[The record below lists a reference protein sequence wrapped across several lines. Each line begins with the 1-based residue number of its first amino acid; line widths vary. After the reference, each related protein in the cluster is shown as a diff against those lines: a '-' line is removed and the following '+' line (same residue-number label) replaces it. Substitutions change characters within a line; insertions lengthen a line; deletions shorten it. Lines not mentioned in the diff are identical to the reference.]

1 LETNKPASPRRRI
14 GIALVFF
21 FLAVAMAAL
30 ASRPWGDRIRE
41 TRLKGTLF
49 TFREALAAYERDHGF
64 FPAAPGD
71 FNYEADT
78 DLLVRQLTET
88 TDAKGEPSPTA
99 SADFCYGPYLE
110 EIPPEPVTGTTLLVV
125 TPMTDRLLPDL
136 AEAVRQGSGQGGWYY
151 EPRSGNLV
159 ANLGADFKKPYAM
172 Y

>member
-1 LETNKPASPRRRI
+1 MDSNNSSSPRRRVAL
-14 GIALVFF
+14 ALVFF
-21 FLAVAMAAL
+21 FIAVGIAAL

-41 TRLKGTLF
+41 TRLKDTLF

-71 FNYEADT
+71 FNEEANVE
-78 DLLVRQLTET
+78 LLGRQLTER
-88 TDAKGEPSPTA
+88 TDARGAPSPTA
-99 SADFCYGPYLE
+99 SAVFCFGPYLE
-110 EIPPEPVTGTTLLVV
+110 RIPSEPVTGSILLVV

-136 AEAVRQGSGQGGWYY
+136 AEAVRQGTGQGGWHY

-159 ANLGADFKKPYAM
+159 ANLGADFEKPYAM

>member
-1 LETNKPASPRRRI
+1 MVSNSSGSPRRRI
-14 GIALVFF
+14 AVALVFF

-41 TRLKGTLF
+41 TRLKDTLF

-71 FNYEADT
+71 FNGEADVE
-78 DLLVRQLTET
+78 LLLRQLTER
-88 TDAKGEPSPTA
+88 TDMKGVPSPTA
-99 SADFCYGPYLE
+99 SAVFCFGPYLE
-110 EIPPEPVTGTTLLVV
+110 EIPPEPVTGSTLLVV

-136 AEAVRQGSGQGGWYY
+136 AEAVRGGSGQGGWYY